1 MYKRQEQQQKDYG
14 IYFEDNTDG
23 SHTLTLYNANIET
36 SLSSGKMI
44 MLPDNTNIVLMG
56 TNNVKNTNTAKNSV
70 RGIDM
75 KSGIISSDKGT
86 SGVLNI
92 SGCGYGIYFTATTES
107 ELGFKNA
114 NVNIVSLEEN
124 SSLNAA
130 INIKST
136 NKVPIFENSEIVI
149 TNLFSYGISAVS
161 YTHLKTEENNE
172 EIIDSSSEAELAD
185 VTVPEVALNWQEAGV
200 RESDNKQIYKIVCN
214 LSAPANLQMVETVL
228 NYDDSKIQP
237 VYAIGDLS
245 NDQYSDLLYTEPD
258 QDNRITVSGALEVAA
273 KAGTAV
279 ANELYH
285 ADIEGRKAVRM
296 TAGWTTP
303 VSKAVNSLDLM
314 SFYFRLKDGVTLE
327 DFDKET
333 ITLHPVQTYTEEQLS
348 TGEDF
353 GVEVRI
359 FEKSPAIAYKYSD
372 VRESGYFES
381 LGDSNIHLSLI
392 HI

>member
-1 MYKRQEQQQKDYG
+1 MSIKKNLG
-14 IYFEDNTDG
+14 CLLLALVMLF
-23 SHTLTLYNANIET
+23 
-36 SLSSGKMI
+36 SLS
-44 MLPDNTNIVLMG
+44 PTFVFADNNLSDTNISD
-56 TNNVKNTNTAKNSV
+56 SV
-70 RGIDM
+70 
-75 KSGIISSDKGT
+75 
-86 SGVLNI
+86 
-92 SGCGYGIYFTATTES
+92 
-107 ELGFKNA
+107 
-114 NVNIVSLEEN
+114 EE
-124 SSLNAA
+124 
-130 INIKST
+130 
-136 NKVPIFENSEIVI
+136 V
-149 TNLFSYGISAVS
+149 
-161 YTHLKTEENNE
+161 KTEENNE
-172 EIIDSSSEAELAD
+172 EIIDGSSEAELAD

-303 VSKAVNSLDLM
+303 LSKAINSFDLM

-381 LGDSNIHLSLI
+381 LGDSNIHDLAVTFTYPNSDKEPAGEAKTPGTVKCEKKLDFTSSNPLTEQQQKDYGI
-392 HI
+392 YFEDNTDWKPYFDTL